1 MRISIRDKIF
11 REAVANSL
19 IHREYSRA
27 YVAKMII
34 TSDKVIFENA
44 NIPHFYGELNPLN
57 FTPYPKN
64 PSIAKIFREIGF
76 ADELGSG
83 VKNIYKYAKE
93 YGGSDPIMVED
104 EVFRVEIKTDNDTTP
119 KTTPKTTKEK
129 LIDLIAQDSKITRDE
144 LAKALNISVNTV
156 KEYILKMKKENTL
169 ERIGD
174 NRNGYWKINFKKEEE
189 IR

>member
-1 MRISIRDKIF
+1 MNKCKHSIEQFISRSRF
-11 REAVANSL
+11 NNFESL
-19 IHREYSRA
+19 DEYK
-27 YVAKMII
+27 AKMII
-34 TSDKVIFENA
+34 TSDTVILENA

-104 EVFRVEIKTDNDTTP
+104 EVFRVEIKTDNETTP
-119 KTTPKTTKEK
+119 KTTLKK
-129 LIDLIAQDSKITRDE
+129 KILWNE
-144 LAKALNISVNTV
+144 
-156 KEYILKMKKENTL
+156 
-169 ERIGD
+169 
-174 NRNGYWKINFKKEEE
+174 
-189 IR
+189 